1 MDEELR
7 NTLNEGYDT
16 IVELMEFIREQ
27 RNYISGISTHQRFKG
42 MNEIYS
48 KAYEMNNKAQG
59 VLDEINDELYK
70 TL

>member
-1 MDEELR
+1 MNKETKQVMD
-7 NTLNEGYDT
+7 NSYDM

-27 RNYISGISTHQRFKG
+27 RNYISGISNHQRFVG
-42 MNEIYS
+42 MNEILS
-48 KAYEMNNKAQG
+48 KAYEMDNKAQG

>member
-1 MDEELR
+1 MSEETKQAMDD
-7 NTLNEGYDT
+7 GYDM

>member
-1 MDEELR
+1 MSEETKQAMDD
-7 NTLNEGYDT
+7 GYDM
-16 IVELMEFIREQ
+16 IVELMEFIKEQ